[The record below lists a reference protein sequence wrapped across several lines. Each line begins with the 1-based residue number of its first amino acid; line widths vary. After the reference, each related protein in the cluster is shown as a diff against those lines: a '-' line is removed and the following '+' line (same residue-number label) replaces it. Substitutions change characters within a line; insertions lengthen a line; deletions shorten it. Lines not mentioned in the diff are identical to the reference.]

1 MPKQSKEH
9 IELWDK
15 YISLYGEK
23 LKDYTPK
30 IYENTQNTAVIVE
43 PREHKDLEVVIKNVM
58 YFLNESDST
67 EKWGL
72 KVYHGTK
79 NENFVKNILK
89 NCKNVKLENLNVED
103 LQGIDYNNLLKT
115 SNFWKSTPTN
125 NILLFQTDSLLLKF
139 GIDRFISYIYIGAP
153 WIRFREGKI
162 VGNGGL
168 SFRKK
173 SKMIEISETY
183 VNNEITM
190 EDIYFCK
197 YLKDEDL
204 PDIGIAKQFS
214 VEDVEYD
221 DPLGVHQP
229 KIDLTLLEKILK
241 KGLKRINYG
250 K

>member
-1 MPKQSKEH
+1 MRKQSKEH
-9 IELWDK
+9 IEIWDE
-15 YISLYGEK
+15 YILLFKEK
-23 LKDYTPK
+23 LNEYSPK

-58 YFLNESDST
+58 YFLNEYEST

-72 KVYHGTK
+72 KIYHGTK
-79 NENFVKNILK
+79 NEDFVKNIVK
-89 NCKNVKLENLNVED
+89 HWKNVKLENLNIED
-103 LQGIDYNNLLKT
+103 LQGIEYNNLLKT

-125 NILLFQTDSLLLKF
+125 NVLIFQTDSLLLKF
-139 GIDRFISYIYIGAP
+139 GIHKFISYIYIGAP
-153 WIRFREGKI
+153 WTRLREGKI

-183 VNNEITM
+183 VNDEIKM

-197 YLKDEDL
+197 YLKDVDL

-221 DPLGVHQP
+221 DPIGIHQP
-229 KIDLTLLEKILK
+229 KIDPILLENILK
-241 KGLKRINYG
+241 KGLNRIKYG

>member
-1 MPKQSKEH
+1 MPKQTQEH
-9 IELWDK
+9 ITIWNEYIQK
-15 YISLYGEK
+15 YGTK
-23 LKDYTPK
+23 LKRYVPK
-30 IYENTQNTAVIVE
+30 IYENTDYQAVIVE
-43 PREHKDLEVVIKNVM
+43 PREHKDLETVIKTVM
-58 YFLNESDST
+58 YFLNESDSKI
-67 EKWGL
+67 KWGL
-72 KVYHGTK
+72 SIIHGESNK
-79 NENFVKNILK
+79 KFVKKIVDKWEGVELQ
-89 NCKNVKLENLNVED
+89 NLWV
-103 LQGIDYNNLLKT
+103 NNLTPIQYNQMLMGSQFWKQLKT
-115 SNFWKSTPTN
+115 E
-125 NILLFQTDSLLLKF
+125 NILLFQTDSTLLKF
-139 GIDRFISYIYIGAP
+139 GIDQFISYIYIGAP

-183 VNNEITM
+183 ANDEITM

-229 KIDLTLLEKILK
+229 KIDPTLLEKILK
-241 KGLKRINYG
+241 KGLNRI
-250 K
+250 KL